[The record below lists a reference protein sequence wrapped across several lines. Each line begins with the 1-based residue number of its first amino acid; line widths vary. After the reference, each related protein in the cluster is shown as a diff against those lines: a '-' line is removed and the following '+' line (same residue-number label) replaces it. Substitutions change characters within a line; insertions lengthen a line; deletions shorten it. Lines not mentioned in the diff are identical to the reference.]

1 MARTAAIVSVVA
13 LITFSA
19 LSAQANSWERHVKN
33 QLDRALSLLPG
44 QGSSLVVRRIGML
57 NGEEK
62 ESFGADV
69 EAGKSYS
76 VIGVCDQDCT
86 DLSLIIVDENGSE
99 LAIDE
104 TRDNVPIIQFTPRV
118 TAHYRVRVVMGACQ
132 VNPCWYA
139 AAVTRNS
146 P

>member
-1 MARTAAIVSVVA
+1 MSRTATIVAMVA
-13 LITFSA
+13 LLTSSA
-19 LSAQANSWERHVKN
+19 LSAQANHWERHVKH

-44 QGSSLVVRRIGML
+44 SLVVRRIGML

-62 ESFGADV
+62 ESFDADL

-76 VIGVCDQDCT
+76 IIGVCDQDCT
-86 DLSLIIVDENGSE
+86 DLSLILVNENGSE
-99 LAIDE
+99 LAIDQ
-104 TRDNVPIIQFTPRV
+104 TRDNVSILQFTPQLS
-118 TAHYRVRVVMGACQ
+118 AHYRVRVVVGACQ
-132 VNPCWYA
+132 VNPCWYG